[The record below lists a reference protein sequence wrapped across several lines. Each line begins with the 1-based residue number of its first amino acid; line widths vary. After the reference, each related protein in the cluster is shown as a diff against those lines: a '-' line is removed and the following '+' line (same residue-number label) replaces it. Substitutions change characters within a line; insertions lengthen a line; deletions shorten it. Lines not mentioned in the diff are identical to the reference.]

1 MSDILVRAEKAGDL
15 QAIDVVNISAF
26 EGDAEAQ
33 LVSALRNTAG
43 YIPELS
49 LVAEY
54 HGRLVGHVML
64 TRIGLQDDEAAT
76 DLLVLGPMSVVP
88 SQAYRGIGGVLL
100 REAVAGAERMG
111 FVAIAE
117 VGQIEYYLRHGFR
130 PLSDFALSYN
140 LTGCDAAISIREL
153 TPGKLPHGGRLVFP
167 EQFQAICAL
176 AG

>member
-1 MSDILVRAEKAGDL
+1 MSDILVRAERAGDL

-26 EGDAEAQ
+26 ASDVEAQ
-33 LVSALRNTAG
+33 LVSSLRASAG

-64 TRIGLQDDEAAT
+64 TRIDLLGDDAAA

-100 REAVAGAERMG
+100 REAVTRAEKMG
-111 FVAIAE
+111 FAAIAE
-117 VGQIEYYLRHGFR
+117 IGQIEYYLRHGFR
-130 PLSDFALSYN
+130 SLSDFALSHN
-140 LTGCDAAISIREL
+140 LAGCDGAISVREL
-153 TPGKLPHGGRLVFP
+153 KPGRLAVGGRLAFP
-167 EQFQAICAL
+167 ELFQAICAQT
-176 AG
+176 G